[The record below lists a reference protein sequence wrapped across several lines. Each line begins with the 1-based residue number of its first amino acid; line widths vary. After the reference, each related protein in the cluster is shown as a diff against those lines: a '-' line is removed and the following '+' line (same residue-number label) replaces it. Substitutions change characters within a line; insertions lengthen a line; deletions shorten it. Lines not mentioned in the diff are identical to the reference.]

1 MLGLYD
7 QQGLLRFSG
16 RDLADCLAYA
26 EFFALAEGS
35 FSLEPL
41 VHESEARA
49 GSGDPGSRRSA
60 RSALLRQVAAVE
72 SITADLAV
80 VHGPVQ

>member
-26 EFFALAEGS
+26 ELFALPEGS
-35 FSLEPL
+35 FSLESL
-41 VHESEARA
+41 VHEAGGEA
-49 GSGDPGSRRSA
+49 SGRQRRSP
-60 RSALLRQVAAVE
+60 S
-72 SITADLAV
+72 
-80 VHGPVQ
+80 

>member
-1 MLGLYD
+1 LLGLYD

-26 EFFALAEGS
+26 ELFALADGS

-41 VHESEARA
+41 AHEPRLE
-49 GSGDPGSRRSA
+49 PQ
-60 RSALLRQVAAVE
+60 LKLNQE
-72 SITADLAV
+72 SLA
-80 VHGPVQ
+80 PQPAPSS

>member
-26 EFFALAEGS
+26 ELFALAEGS
-35 FSLEPL
+35 FSLESL
-41 VHESEARA
+41 SQDSYAD
-49 GSGDPGSRRSA
+49 GPGAQPGVPS
-60 RSALLRQVAAVE
+60 
-72 SITADLAV
+72 
-80 VHGPVQ
+80 

>member
-1 MLGLYD
+1 MVGLYD

-26 EFFALAEGS
+26 ELFALGEGS

-41 VHESEARA
+41 GHEPRLVREQNSEA
-49 GSGDPGSRRSA
+49 
-60 RSALLRQVAAVE
+60 
-72 SITADLAV
+72 LAV
-80 VHGPVQ
+80 QPVPPS

>member
-26 EFFALAEGS
+26 ELFALAEGN

-41 VHESEARA
+41 VHEPLLARE
-49 GSGDPGSRRSA
+49 
-60 RSALLRQVAAVE
+60 Q
-72 SITADLAV
+72 ITQPIGAQPAS
-80 VHGPVQ
+80 PS

>member
-1 MLGLYD
+1 MVGLYD

-26 EFFALAEGS
+26 ELFSLAEGS

-41 VHESEARA
+41 GHEPRLVREQNIET
-49 GSGDPGSRRSA
+49 
-60 RSALLRQVAAVE
+60 LAAQ
-72 SITADLAV
+72 LA
-80 VHGPVQ
+80 PPS

>member
-16 RDLADCLAYA
+16 RDRADCLAYA
-26 EFFALAEGS
+26 ELFALAEGS

-41 VHESEARA
+41 QQESRPSVGPRSRPGA
-49 GSGDPGSRRSA
+49 GSSS
-60 RSALLRQVAAVE
+60 
-72 SITADLAV
+72 
-80 VHGPVQ
+80 

>member
-26 EFFALAEGS
+26 ELFALAEGS

-41 VHESEARA
+41 VHEPSLAREQITQR
-49 GSGDPGSRRSA
+49 SGAQPAPPS
-60 RSALLRQVAAVE
+60 
-72 SITADLAV
+72 
-80 VHGPVQ
+80 

>member
-26 EFFALAEGS
+26 ELFALAEGS

-41 VHESEARA
+41 VHEPSLARKQITQR
-49 GSGDPGSRRSA
+49 SGA
-60 RSALLRQVAAVE
+60 Q
-72 SITADLAV
+72 LA
-80 VHGPVQ
+80 PPS

>member
-26 EFFALAEGS
+26 ELFALADGS
-35 FSLEPL
+35 FSLESL
-41 VHESEARA
+41 VHEPSPE
-49 GSGDPGSRRSA
+49 DPWGQSA
-60 RSALLRQVAAVE
+60 S
-72 SITADLAV
+72 S
-80 VHGPVQ
+80 